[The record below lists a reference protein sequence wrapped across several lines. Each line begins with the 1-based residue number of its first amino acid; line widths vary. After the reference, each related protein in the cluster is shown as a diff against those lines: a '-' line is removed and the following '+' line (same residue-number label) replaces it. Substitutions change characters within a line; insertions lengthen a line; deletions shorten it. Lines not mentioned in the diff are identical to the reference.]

1 MASTGILNSKEFNYL
16 INREVPQNIFIT
28 KIDSSD
34 IIDLVENGSFLSD
47 RTNTFK
53 TIQKIINSNF
63 DDSIDIVALS
73 STHLPFIKNYLME
86 LLPSMKFID
95 SSAHVAKDTK
105 NYLQF
110 NKDLTK
116 NGTGKLEILVS
127 SNKKDFQ
134 SILRYMGTRETIFDV
149 SLQF

>member
-1 MASTGILNSKEFNYL
+1 MASNGILNSKEFNYL
-16 INREVPQNIFIT
+16 INREIPQDVFIT
-28 KIDSSD
+28 KIDSTD

-47 RTNTFK
+47 RTHTSK
-53 TIQKIINSNF
+53 TIQKIIKSNF
-63 DDSIDIVALS
+63 DDSIDVVALS
-73 STHLPFIKNYLME
+73 STHLPFIKNYLVD
-86 LLPSMKFID
+86 LLPSIKFID

-110 NKDLTK
+110 NNDLTK

-134 SILRYMGTRETIFDV
+134 NILRYMGTREIIYDV

>member
-1 MASTGILNSKEFNYL
+1 M
-16 INREVPQNIFIT
+16 
-28 KIDSSD
+28 
-34 IIDLVENGSFLSD
+34 DLFCTSD

-63 DDSIDIVALS
+63 DDSIDVVALS

-116 NGTGKLEILVS
+116 NGSTGKLEILVS

>member
-1 MASTGILNSKEFNYL
+1 
-16 INREVPQNIFIT
+16 
-28 KIDSSD
+28 
-34 IIDLVENGSFLSD
+34 
-47 RTNTFK
+47 
-53 TIQKIINSNF
+53 
-63 DDSIDIVALS
+63 
-73 STHLPFIKNYLME
+73 ME
-86 LLPSMKFID
+86 LLPSIKFID

-110 NKDLTK
+110 NKDITK